1 MGSKAFRRHF
11 VQCLHSTHR
20 GVWLTCINAIIIINI
35 RLIAIFSTQF
45 SISDHYRVCLH
56 KANFFVCTSIWSKQ
70 THFQMHRTPKKIR
83 SKFVKFIFLRNFSLL
98 WTTRTIEFEETIWN
112 NNTLHS
118 PLGKRL
124 FVSSFFHLSVFLN

>member
-45 SISDHYRVCLH
+45 SICDHYRVCLH

-83 SKFVKFIFLRNFSLL
+83 SKFVKFIFYVISVYYELRVQLNS
-98 WTTRTIEFEETIWN
+98 ETIWN